1 MDRER
6 NARQRLP
13 SVSRILDFAKSNGG
27 AVKIGLFLFLGVT
40 LILFGALGGRGES
53 SQSDTALGEEET
65 LERICSSVVGV
76 GECRVI
82 IGYTPATRTAERRV
96 ESVCVVCRGA
106 SSAKVRE
113 RLTELL
119 SSLYGI
125 GSNRICI
132 AQMG

>member
-1 MDRER
+1 MENQQ
-6 NARQRLP
+6 NARQSFL
-13 SVSRILDFAKSNGG
+13 SNNRFLKLIKKN
-27 AVKIGLFLFLGVT
+27 AAVVKIGVFLFLGLT
-40 LILFGALGGRGES
+40 LILFGTVGGGEKRGGAEELS
-53 SQSDTALGEEET
+53 EEES

-82 IGYTPATRTAERRV
+82 IGYTPTSCLSEKRV

-106 SSAKVRE
+106 SSVKVRE

-125 GSNRICI
+125 GSNRIYI

>member
-1 MDRER
+1 MENQQNVRQSFLSNNR
-6 NARQRLP
+6 FLKLIKKNAA
-13 SVSRILDFAKSNGG
+13 V
-27 AVKIGLFLFLGVT
+27 VKIGVFLFLGLT
-40 LILFGALGGRGES
+40 LILFGAVGGGEKRGEVEELS
-53 SQSDTALGEEET
+53 EEES
-65 LERICSSVVGV
+65 LERICASVVGV

-82 IGYTPATRTAERRV
+82 IGYTPTSRSSEKRV

-106 SSAKVRE
+106 SSVKVRE

-125 GSNRICI
+125 GSNRIYI